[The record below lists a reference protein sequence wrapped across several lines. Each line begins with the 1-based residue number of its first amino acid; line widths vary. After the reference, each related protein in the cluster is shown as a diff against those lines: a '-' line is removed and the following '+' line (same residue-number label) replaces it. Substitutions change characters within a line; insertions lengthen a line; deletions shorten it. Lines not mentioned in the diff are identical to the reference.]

1 MEKGIEQERESGQKS
16 NGEDERNLESNL
28 SIYSEKTQKD
38 SEMFRE
44 SPAVYQTRT
53 MQRVCTLKDYYA
65 LPDGHRAELIDG
77 VIYDMAAPNN
87 LHQQISM
94 EIAAQLHTFI
104 RKRNGQCK
112 VAAAPTDVQLDCDE
126 KTMIQP
132 DLFVI
137 CDRSKILKTH
147 IYGAPDFII
156 EILSPSTRWRDMNL
170 KHAKYAAAGVREYWM
185 IDPEKKKV
193 VVYNLE
199 QEELP
204 TVYGFD
210 SLVPVGIFEGMCE
223 IDFKAIYDAVRFLYE
238 L

>member
-1 MEKGIEQERESGQKS
+1 MENEMEKERESEQKS
-16 NGEDERNLESNL
+16 NGDEKKDLEQNTVS
-28 SIYSEKTQKD
+28 YSEKTQED
-38 SEMFRE
+38 SMMLRE
-44 SPAVYQTRT
+44 SSAAYQSRT
-53 MQRVCTLKDYYA
+53 MQGDCTLNDYYA
-65 LPDGHRAELIDG
+65 IPDGHRAELIDG

-104 RKRNGQCK
+104 RKRNGKCK

-126 KTMIQP
+126 KTMVQP
-132 DLFVI
+132 DLFVV

-147 IYGAPDFII
+147 IYGAPDLVI

-170 KHAKYAAAGVREYWM
+170 KLAKYAEAGVREYWL

-193 VVYNLE
+193 VVYDLE
-199 QEELP
+199 REALP

-210 SLVPVGIFEGMCE
+210 SLVPVGIFDGMCE
-223 IDFKAIYDAVRFLYE
+223 IDFKAIYDAVQFLYE